1 MHSKRQNKFGNER
14 LTRYFDRR
22 ERANNRRQMYQL
34 APREDE
40 QPIFDQDTL
49 DGNSQLRE
57 PLLDILD
64 PVYTEDY
71 RVTPPPPVIH
81 KSPKVTYTVI
91 DAITRHES
99 GVPVPC
105 GFTGQNVHE
114 VA

>member
-22 ERANNRRQMYQL
+22 ERATNRRQMYQL
-34 APREDE
+34 APLEDE

-64 PVYTEDY
+64 LVYTEDY

-81 KSPKVTYTVI
+81 KPPKVTYIV
-91 DAITRHES
+91 DAIPRREG
-99 GVPVPC
+99 GVPVLC
-105 GFTGQNVHE
+105 GPAGQNVHK

>member
-22 ERANNRRQMYQL
+22 ERATNRRQMYQL
-34 APREDE
+34 APLEDE
-40 QPIFDQDTL
+40 QPIFDHDTL
-49 DGNSQLRE
+49 NGNSQLRE

-64 PVYTEDY
+64 PVYTDDY
-71 RVTPPPPVIH
+71 RVTPPTPVIH
-81 KSPKVTYTVI
+81 KPPKVTYIV
-91 DAITRHES
+91 DAIIIHES

-105 GFTGQNVHE
+105 GFTGQNVHK